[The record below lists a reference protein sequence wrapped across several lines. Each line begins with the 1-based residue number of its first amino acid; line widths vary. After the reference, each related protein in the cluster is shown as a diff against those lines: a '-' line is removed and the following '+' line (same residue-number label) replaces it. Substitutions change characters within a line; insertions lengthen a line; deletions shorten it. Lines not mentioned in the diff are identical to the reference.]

1 MLLAALKNVTSH
13 GRLQAMFK
21 LRSNATSSTQTTAN
35 HNNAHLGP
43 SELEKCCNCAVDSAE
58 WAPEPERFK
67 QDFSLASRRVK
78 RKSKMF
84 AEKKE
89 NTTRR
94 KTGGS

>member
-21 LRSNATSSTQTTAN
+21 LWSNATSSTQLTGN
-35 HNNAHLGP
+35 NNAHLGQADWKNAVTVLWTVP
-43 SELEKCCNCAVDSAE
+43 SG
-58 WAPEPERFK
+58 RK
-67 QDFSLASRRVK
+67 QDFSLAAHRVK

>member
-1 MLLAALKNVTSH
+1 MADLKPCLNYGQMRPPPPNLLPA
-13 GRLQAMFK
+13 
-21 LRSNATSSTQTTAN
+21 
-35 HNNAHLGP
+35 NNAHLGQADWKNAITVLWTVP
-43 SELEKCCNCAVDSAE
+43 SG
-58 WAPEPERFK
+58 RK

>member
-1 MLLAALKNVTSH
+1 MRPPPPK
-13 GRLQAMFK
+13 
-21 LRSNATSSTQTTAN
+21 TTAN